1 MPAPIYLDN
10 AATTPVR
17 PEVREAIAP
26 FLGDE
31 GFGNPSSAHRF
42 GRTARAAVEQARQS
56 VATALGAKAEHVVF
70 TSGGTEADNLAVL
83 GGALAARSRGAP
95 FHVAVSAIE
104 HKAVLDAAKAVE
116 AMGGRAPVLP
126 VDDAGAI
133 ELNAVT
139 EALADGVAVLSTM
152 WVNNEIGV
160 VQDVTE
166 LARICQET
174 GALFHSDAVQA
185 VGKVPCSLD
194 AVPGAC
200 LSISGHKIGALK
212 GSGALIVPDAELIH
226 PLLHGGGQQ
235 RGVRPGTENV
245 VGIVALGK
253 AVELAVQELDATAK
267 HVGALRDSLE
277 RGLLEALPQAQV
289 IGDGSSR
296 APHIAYI
303 SFPGVDSSTLLMH
316 LDLAGICCSSG
327 SACNT
332 GTVTA
337 SHVLTAMGVPN
348 ELAVSAVRFSF
359 SKHNTEDDVQR
370 VFEVLP
376 PLVTKLTQA

>member
-1 MPAPIYLDN
+1 MTHQFWFPGDEIKSDEQDTHRPPSSSSSYIVRTHPHSADRIATFLTMPDPIYLDN

-17 PEVREAIAP
+17 PEVRQAIAP

-31 GFGNPSSAHRF
+31 GFGNPSSAHQF

-116 AMGGRAPVLP
+116 AMGGRATVLP
-126 VDDAGAI
+126 VDESGAI
-133 ELNAVT
+133 ELNALT
-139 EALADGVAVLSTM
+139 EALADGVAVLSAL
-152 WVNNEIGV
+152 WVNNEIGA

-166 LARICQET
+166 LARICQEA

-194 AVPGAC
+194 AV
-200 LSISGHKIGALK
+200 
-212 GSGALIVPDAELIH
+212 
-226 PLLHGGGQQ
+226 
-235 RGVRPGTENV
+235 
-245 VGIVALGK
+245 
-253 AVELAVQELDATAK
+253 
-267 HVGALRDSLE
+267 
-277 RGLLEALPQAQV
+277 
-289 IGDGSSR
+289 
-296 APHIAYI
+296 
-303 SFPGVDSSTLLMH
+303 PGVDSSTLLMH

-359 SKHNTEDDVQR
+359 SKHNTEEDVQR

>member
-26 FLGDE
+26 FLGEE

-42 GRTARAAVEQARQS
+42 GRTARAAVERARQQ
-56 VATALGAKAEHVVF
+56 VAGALGANPQHVVF

-95 FHVAVSAIE
+95 FHVAVSAGE
-104 HKAVLDAAKAVE
+104 HKAVIDAAKAV
-116 AMGGRAPVLP
+116 ANMGGRASILP
-126 VDDAGAI
+126 VTGAGLVDPDAFAQ
-133 ELNAVT
+133 
-139 EALADGVAVLSTM
+139 ALESGVAVSSVM
-152 WVNNEIGV
+152 WVNNEVGT
-160 VQDVTE
+160 VQDVTR
-166 LARICQET
+166 LARMCQGT
-174 GALFHSDAVQA
+174 GTLFHSDAVQA
-185 VGKVPCSLD
+185 IGKVPCTLD
-194 AVPGAC
+194 RAPGAC

-212 GSGALIVPDAELIH
+212 GSGALMVPKADLVA

-245 VGIVALGK
+245 IGIVALGR
-253 AVELAVQELDATAK
+253 AVELAAQELADTTAR
-267 HVGALRDSLE
+267 VVSLRDMLESGLQQSL
-277 RGLLEALPQAQV
+277 PMSQI
-289 IGDGSSR
+289 IGDAGSR

-327 SACNT
+327 SACNS

-337 SHVLTAMGVPN
+337 SHVCTAMGVPN
-348 ELAVSAVRFSF
+348 ELAISAIRFSF
-359 SKHNTEDDVQR
+359 SKYNSEQEVRHVL
-370 VFEVLP
+370 EVLP
-376 PLVTKLTQA
+376 PLVEKLTRA

>member
-116 AMGGRAPVLP
+116 AMGGRATVLP
-126 VDDAGAI
+126 VDDSGGI

-139 EALADGVAVLSTM
+139 EALADGVAVLSAM
-152 WVNNEIGV
+152 WVNNEIGA

-166 LARICQET
+166 LARICQEA

>member
-1 MPAPIYLDN
+1 
-10 AATTPVR
+10 
-17 PEVREAIAP
+17 
-26 FLGDE
+26 
-31 GFGNPSSAHRF
+31 
-42 GRTARAAVEQARQS
+42 
-56 VATALGAKAEHVVF
+56 
-70 TSGGTEADNLAVL
+70 
-83 GGALAARSRGAP
+83 
-95 FHVAVSAIE
+95 
-104 HKAVLDAAKAVE
+104 
-116 AMGGRAPVLP
+116 MGGRATVLP
-126 VDDAGAI
+126 VDDSGAI

-139 EALADGVAVLSTM
+139 EALADGVAVLSAM

-166 LARICQET
+166 LARICQEA

-277 RGLLEALPQAQV
+277 RGLLEALPQAQI

>member
-1 MPAPIYLDN
+1 MENPTYLDN

-26 FLGDE
+26 CLGDE
-31 GFGNPSSAHRF
+31 GFGNPSSAHRL

-104 HKAVLDAAKAVE
+104 HKAIIDAAKAVE
-116 AMGGRAPVLP
+116 AMGGRATVLP
-126 VDDAGAI
+126 VDGNGAI
-133 ELNAVT
+133 VPSAAAEV
-139 EALADGVAVLSTM
+139 LADGAAVLSAM
-152 WVNNEIGV
+152 WVNNEIGIM
-160 VQDVTE
+160 QDVTD
-166 LARICQET
+166 LARACQEA
-174 GALFHSDAVQA
+174 GALFHTDAVQA

-194 AVPGAC
+194 TVLGAC

-212 GSGALIVPDAELIH
+212 GCGALIVPDDDLVY

-253 AVELAVQELDATAK
+253 AVELAVKELDATAQ
-267 HVGALRDSLE
+267 HVGKLRDSLE
-277 RGLLEALPQAQV
+277 QGLQEALPQAQV

-332 GTVTA
+332 GTVTT
-337 SHVLTAMGVPN
+337 SHVLTAMNVAN
-348 ELAVSAVRFSF
+348 ELAVSTVRFSF
-359 SKHNTEDDVQR
+359 SKYNTEEEVQR
-370 VFEVLP
+370 VIEVLP
-376 PLVTKLTQA
+376 PLVTKLT

>member
-1 MPAPIYLDN
+1 MDRLVYLDN

-17 PEVREAIAP
+17 PEVRAAIAP

-42 GRTARAAVEQARQS
+42 GRTARAAVEQARQQ
-56 VATALGAKAEHVVF
+56 VASAMGANPRHVVF
-70 TSGGTEADNLAVL
+70 TSGGTEADNLALL

-95 FHVAVSAIE
+95 FNVAVSAIE
-104 HKAVLDAAKAVE
+104 HKAVIDAAKAVA
-116 AMGGRAPVLP
+116 AMGGKATVLP
-126 VDDAGAI
+126 VEGSGLVDS
-133 ELNAVT
+133 NAVAQ
-139 EALADGVAVLSTM
+139 ALDSGVSVLSAM
-152 WVNNEIGV
+152 WVNNEFGV
-160 VQDVTE
+160 VQDVTA
-166 LARICQET
+166 LARMCQST
-174 GALFHSDAVQA
+174 NTMFHTDAVQA

-194 AVPGAC
+194 RAPGAC
-200 LSISGHKIGALK
+200 LSISGHKIGGLK
-212 GSGALIVPDAELIH
+212 GCGALIVPRANIVA

-253 AVELAVQELDATAK
+253 AVELAVQELGATAT
-267 HVGALRDSLE
+267 HVAMLRDNLE
-277 RGLLEALPQAQV
+277 HGLRQVLPQARV
-289 IGDGSSR
+289 IGDSGSR

-337 SHVLTAMGVPN
+337 SHVSTAMRIPN
-348 ELAVSAVRFSF
+348 DLAVSAVRFSF
-359 SKHNTEDDVQR
+359 SKYNTEQEVR
-370 VFEVLP
+370 HVIEVLP
-376 PLVTKLTQA
+376 PLVEKLTRA

>member
-26 FLGDE
+26 FLGEE

-56 VATALGAKAEHVVF
+56 VTTALGAKAEHVVF

-139 EALADGVAVLSTM
+139 EALADGVAVLSAM

-166 LARICQET
+166 LARICQEA

-212 GSGALIVPDAELIH
+212 GSGALIVPDADLIQ

-253 AVELAVQELDATAK
+253 AVELAVLELDATAK
-267 HVGALRDSLE
+267 HVGELRDSLE
-277 RGLLEALPQAQV
+277 RGLLEALPQAQI

-359 SKHNTEDDVQR
+359 SKHNTEQDVQR

>member
-1 MPAPIYLDN
+1 MENPTYLDN

-17 PEVREAIAP
+17 PQVREAIAP

-31 GFGNPSSAHRF
+31 GFGNPSSAHRL

-104 HKAVLDAAKAVE
+104 HKAIIDAAKAVE
-116 AMGGRAPVLP
+116 AMGGRATVLP
-126 VDDAGAI
+126 VDGNGAI
-133 ELNAVT
+133 VPSAAAEV
-139 EALADGVAVLSTM
+139 LADGAAVLSAM
-152 WVNNEIGV
+152 WVNNEIGIM
-160 VQDVTE
+160 QDVTD
-166 LARICQET
+166 LARACQEA
-174 GALFHSDAVQA
+174 GALFHTDAVQA

-194 AVPGAC
+194 TVLGAC

-212 GSGALIVPDAELIH
+212 GCGALIVPDDDLVY

-253 AVELAVQELDATAK
+253 AVELAVKELDATAQ
-267 HVGALRDSLE
+267 HVGKLRDSLE
-277 RGLLEALPQAQV
+277 QGLQEALPQAQV

-332 GTVTA
+332 GTVTT
-337 SHVLTAMGVPN
+337 SHVLTAMNVAN
-348 ELAVSAVRFSF
+348 ELAVSTVRFSF
-359 SKHNTEDDVQR
+359 SKYNTEEEVQR
-370 VFEVLP
+370 VIEVLP
-376 PLVTKLTQA
+376 PLVTKLT

>member
-26 FLGDE
+26 FLGDD

-116 AMGGRAPVLP
+116 AMGGRAPALP

-139 EALADGVAVLSTM
+139 EALADGVAVLSAM

-166 LARICQET
+166 LARICQEA

-212 GSGALIVPDAELIH
+212 GSGALIVPDADLIQ

-253 AVELAVQELDATAK
+253 AVELAVLELDATAK
-267 HVGALRDSLE
+267 HVGELRDSLE
-277 RGLLEALPQAQV
+277 RGLLEALPQAQI

-359 SKHNTEDDVQR
+359 SKHNTEEDVLR

-376 PLVTKLTQA
+376 PLVAKLTQA